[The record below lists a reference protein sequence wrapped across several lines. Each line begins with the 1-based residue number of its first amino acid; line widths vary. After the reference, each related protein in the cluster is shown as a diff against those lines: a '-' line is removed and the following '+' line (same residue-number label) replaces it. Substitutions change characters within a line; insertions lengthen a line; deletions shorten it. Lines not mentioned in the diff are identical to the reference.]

1 MAQEVVTFG
10 VQEIVKKV
18 ASLASEEISL
28 VWGFQEEVRKLR
40 ESLLL
45 TEAMLRDAG
54 QLKEVGAEAV
64 QIWVNKLEDIAHDAD
79 DVLDDYGYELL
90 RREVEVQ
97 DQMTKKVLNFFSH
110 HNPIAFRWK
119 MGRKIEK
126 INASLVTLK
135 NDAASI
141 GLVGRDPNATSSHEI
156 VVDRETVSIFKQDE
170 KNIVGR
176 EKLVSEI
183 VTTLINSSNTQEN
196 ENLPAMAIVGMAGL
210 GKTTLAKCVYH
221 EDEIGRRFTEKI
233 WKCVSIPFEV
243 KSILSKILEHLKPEK
258 ARMQDKDAI
267 IKHLQE
273 DLKGKRYLLVLDD
286 VWNEDSEKW
295 NDLMS
300 CLLSVKD
307 TQGSKIIVTTRSVRV
322 AKIVHTLS
330 SKWCDLEKLSDNQC
344 WDILKDRAFPNESA
358 PTLNEEEEK
367 IGRDIAKKCGGIPLV
382 AKVLGG
388 MMRSKEIDGWRVIQE
403 STIWNLPE
411 EEKRISSV
419 LKLSFDELKSPT
431 LKQCFACC
439 SMFIKDSEIE
449 HDDLIQLWMAQ
460 GLLHPS
466 PNNSDLEME
475 EVGNQYFNILLEN
488 SFFQDLVTLDHHS
501 STITTCKMH
510 DLVHDLAE
518 DVSKSKT
525 KDSNEIR
532 RVPQISNIK
541 LEGIPKGIVHKVRS
555 MFVGE
560 VFGNILPKFK
570 GLRVL
575 KLQGDFIDE
584 LPNSIG
590 KLKHLRYLDI
600 SATNI
605 KKLPQSIGKLYNL
618 QTLRMRYLRFED
630 PKELQNLI
638 NLRHIYFAVY
648 YGDESYPVGVGRL
661 NNLRSLSFFIVGK
674 ERGRGI
680 KELGGLKHLKG
691 QLSIYDL
698 EHVRDGE
705 EAKESKLAE
714 KTNIRRLKLEWS
726 ADEYRRSR
734 VIANDRNVLEG
745 LKPHSALESLE
756 IRNFSGETFPPWM
769 MCGDLFSSLKRLT
782 VENAKNLTEWRTEEA
797 AVFSTTER
805 RVVFSRLEE
814 LLLRNCDQLR
824 SAPTD
829 YFPCLQKLEIDSMNS
844 GMPIAN
850 IISTQLTTLTRLTIK
865 KIRGLV
871 SLPEGMLKNNK
882 NLAYLEI
889 RDCPEFICI
898 AADVYGCC
906 ASLESLRIYS
916 CPNLRS
922 LPHGLEHCTSLKE
935 LTIAHCESLEC
946 IPVTNGLPSLREL
959 YISNCDE
966 LSSLPS
972 GLQYCTSLEHLSI
985 YSCGNLEAIPITHG
999 LPSLREL
1006 EIVNCDELSSLPSG
1020 LQHCTSL
1027 EHLSIRHCGNLEAI
1041 PITHGLPSLRQLKI
1055 SFCAE
1060 LSSLPNGLQ
1069 HCTSLEHLSI
1079 INCGNLKAI
1088 PSLDSLTQ
1096 LRELEICRCGG
1107 LKGLPPNAFAASLTR
1122 LKELEIGWF
1131 WEELDSFPVFQVIPQ
1146 LETLSLWGWPKLSC
1160 LPKQFQCFTCLTSLT
1175 IHSFDDMEALPEWLG
1190 NLASLKILSIWK
1202 CKNLMY
1208 LPTLEAMKCLTKLQ
1222 YIYIRNCPLLKERCN
1237 KDSGA
1242 EWPKISHIPNIYI
1255 V

>member
-1 MAQEVVTFG
+1 MAEVVTFG

-28 VWGFQEEVRKLR
+28 VWGFQGELTKLR

-54 QLKEVGAEAV
+54 QSKEVRPEAV
-64 QIWVNKLEDIAHDAD
+64 QIWVNKLEDIAHEAD
-79 DVLDDYGYELL
+79 DVLDECGYELL
-90 RREVEVQ
+90 RRQVEVRN
-97 DQMTKKVLNFFSH
+97 QMKKKVLNFLSLH
-110 HNPIAFRWK
+110 YNPILFRLK
-119 MGRKIEK
+119 MAHKIEN
-126 INASLVTLK
+126 INSALENLNK
-135 NDAASI
+135 KAASI
-141 GLVGRDPNATSSHEI
+141 GLVNKKFSDATSSREI
-156 VVDRETVSIFKQDE
+156 AVDRETVSIFKRDE

-176 EKLVSEI
+176 EKIVSEI

-196 ENLPAMAIVGMAGL
+196 ENLPVMAIVGMAGL

-233 WKCVSIPFEV
+233 WICVSIPFEV

-267 IKHLQE
+267 IKNLQE

-307 TQGSKIIVTTRSVRV
+307 TQGSNILVTTRSARV
-322 AKIVHTLS
+322 ASISQTLS
-330 SKWCDLEKLSDNQC
+330 RYDLQKLSDDQC
-344 WDILKDRAFPNESA
+344 WLILKDRAFPNESD
-358 PTLNEEEEK
+358 PTLNEDQER

-382 AKVLGG
+382 AKVLGS
-388 MMRSKEIDGWRVIQE
+388 MMQFKEIDGWRVIQE
-403 STIWNLPE
+403 STIWDLPE

-419 LKLSFDELKSPT
+419 LKLSFDELTSPT
-431 LKQCFACC
+431 LKQCFVYC
-439 SMFIKDSEIE
+439 SMFTKDFEIE
-449 HDDLIQLWMAQ
+449 KDDLIQLWMAQ

-475 EVGNQYFNILLEN
+475 DVGNQYFNILLEN
-488 SFFQDLVTLDHHS
+488 SFFQDVRMDYYYG
-501 STITTCKMH
+501 TIIATCKIH

-525 KDSNEIR
+525 KGSNEIR
-532 RVPQISNIK
+532 HVPQNSTID
-541 LEGIPKGIVHKVRS
+541 LQEIPKGIVHKVRS
-555 MFVGE
+555 MFLKCE
-560 VFGNILPKFK
+560 VLDNILPRFK

-575 KLQGDFIDE
+575 KLEESDVDV

-590 KLKHLRYLDI
+590 ELKHLRYLDI
-600 SATNI
+600 SATNV

-618 QTLRMRYLRFED
+618 QTLRMHELELEEF

-638 NLRHIYFAVY
+638 NLRHIHFEDWHAD
-648 YGDESYPVGVGRL
+648 GRYPVGMGRL
-661 NNLRSLSFFIVGK
+661 KNLRSLSFFIVGK

-691 QLSIYDL
+691 ELSISDL
-698 EHVRDGE
+698 KHVRDGE
-705 EAKESKLAE
+705 EAKEAKLAE
-714 KTNIRRLKLEWS
+714 KTNIRRLELEWS
-726 ADEYRRSR
+726 TDEDRSR
-734 VIANDRNVLEG
+734 VINNDRDVLEG

-797 AVFSTTER
+797 AVFSTTEK

-829 YFPCLQKLEIDSMNS
+829 HFPCLQKLEIDSMNS

-916 CPNLRS
+916 RL
-922 LPHGLEHCTSLKE
+922 
-935 LTIAHCESLEC
+935 
-946 IPVTNGLPSLREL
+946 
-959 YISNCDE
+959 
-966 LSSLPS
+966 
-972 GLQYCTSLEHLSI
+972 
-985 YSCGNLEAIPITHG
+985 
-999 LPSLREL
+999 
-1006 EIVNCDELSSLPSG
+1006 
-1020 LQHCTSL
+1020 
-1027 EHLSIRHCGNLEAI
+1027 NLEAI

-1079 INCGNLKAI
+1079 INCWNLEAI

-1107 LKGLPPNAFAASLTR
+1107 LKSLPPNAFAASLTQ

-1160 LPKQFQCFTCLTSLT
+1160 LPKQVQCFTCLTSLT
-1175 IHSFDDMEALPEWLG
+1175 IHSFDGMEALPEWLR

-1237 KDSGA
+1237 KDSGP
-1242 EWPKISHIPNIYI
+1242 EWPKISHIPNILCCLCDGPNI
-1255 V
+1255 LEICEPGWN